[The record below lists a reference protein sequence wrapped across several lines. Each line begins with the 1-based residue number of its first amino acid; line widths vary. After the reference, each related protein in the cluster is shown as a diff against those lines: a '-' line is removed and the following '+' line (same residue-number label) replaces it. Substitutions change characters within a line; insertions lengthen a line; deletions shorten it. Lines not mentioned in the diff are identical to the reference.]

1 MSSSIFDILQ
11 AAAPAAGGE
20 PPAWIQFLPFVG
32 MALVFW
38 FFILRPQ
45 MRQQKSQRDKISSIK
60 RGDQV
65 VTGGGLVGKV
75 IKVDDHYA
83 EIELAPNV
91 KVKAVK
97 STIADVVGPGGTPPA
112 ND

>member
-1 MSSSIFDILQ
+1 MSSSILDILQ
-11 AAAPAAGGE
+11 AAAPAAGE
-20 PPAWIQFLPFVG
+20 PPAWLTFMPFVG
-32 MALVFW
+32 MAVVFW

-45 MRQQKSQRDKISSIK
+45 MRQQKAQRDKIAAIK

-75 IKVDDHYA
+75 VKVDEQYA
-83 EIELAPNV
+83 EIELAPGM
-91 KVKAVK
+91 KVKALK
-97 STIADVVGPGGTPPA
+97 STIADVVVPGGSPAA

>member
-1 MSSSIFDILQ
+1 MSSSILDILQ
-11 AAAPAAGGE
+11 AAAPAAGE
-20 PPAWIQFLPFVG
+20 PPTWMTFVPFIG
-32 MALVFW
+32 MAVVFW

-45 MRQQKSQRDKISSIK
+45 MRQQKSQREKIAAIK

-75 IKVDDHYA
+75 VKVDDHYA
-83 EIELAPNV
+83 EIELAPGM

-97 STIADVVGPGGTPPA
+97 TTIADVVVPGGSTPA

>member
-1 MSSSIFDILQ
+1 MSSSILDILQ
-11 AAAPAAGGE
+11 SAAPAAGE

-32 MALVFW
+32 MAVIFW

-45 MRQQKSQRDKISSIK
+45 MRQQKAQRDKIAAIK

-65 VTGGGLVGKV
+65 LTGGGFVGKV
-75 IKVDDHYA
+75 VKVDDQYA
-83 EIELAPNV
+83 EIELAPGM
-91 KVKAVK
+91 KVKALK
-97 STIADVVGPGGTPPA
+97 STIADIIGPGGSTPA

>member
-1 MSSSIFDILQ
+1 MSNSLLDILQ
-11 AAAPAAGGE
+11 AAAPAAGE
-20 PPAWIQFLPFVG
+20 PPVWVTFMPFVG

-45 MRQQKSQRDKISSIK
+45 MRQQKAHREKIGAIK

-65 VTGGGLVGKV
+65 VTGGGFVGKV
-75 IKVDDHYA
+75 VKVDDQYA
-83 EIELAPNV
+83 EVELAPNV

-97 STIADVVGPGGTPPA
+97 STIADVVQPGGSAPA